1 MKLPVQNFLKT
12 SISSIRFKKKKF
24 ANLIDET
31 TELLWREVDPLS
43 CFNIVLRIKVC
54 KSVFHPIK
62 LWILDEFSRL
72 TKSIIM

>member
-12 SISSIRFKKKKF
+12 SISSIRFKKKI

-31 TELLWREVDPLS
+31 TELLRREVDPVS

-62 LWILDEFSRL
+62 FCILDEFSRL
-72 TKSIIM
+72 TKSIIL